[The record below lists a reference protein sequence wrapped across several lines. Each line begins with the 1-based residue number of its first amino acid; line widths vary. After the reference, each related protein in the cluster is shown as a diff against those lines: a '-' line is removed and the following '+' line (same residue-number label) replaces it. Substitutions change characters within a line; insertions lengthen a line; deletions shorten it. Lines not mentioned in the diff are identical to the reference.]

1 MFYTKRNIYFD
12 FMCMGF
18 HQGEFILNLTEL
30 SDVYVEEMF
39 IALMLSVDSYHS
51 SHVNLN
57 VVPILDL

>member
-1 MFYTKRNIYFD
+1 
-12 FMCMGF
+12 MCMGF